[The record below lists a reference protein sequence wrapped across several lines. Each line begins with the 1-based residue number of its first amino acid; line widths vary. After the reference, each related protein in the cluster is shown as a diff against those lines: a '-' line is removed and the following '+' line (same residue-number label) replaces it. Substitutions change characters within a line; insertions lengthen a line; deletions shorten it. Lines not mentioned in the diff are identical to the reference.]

1 MKFILTDANR
11 SFMKIIDI
19 DNLESLLE
27 FMDIARDQRGLV
39 IKENYLHSHPDEP
52 IKFNSWGY
60 RSLYD
65 TLKRANIT
73 IEEFRKIKYELMIYD
88 DWIE

>member
-19 DNLESLLE
+19 NNLESLLE
-27 FMDIARDQRGLV
+27 FMNIARDQRGLV
-39 IKENYLHSHPDEP
+39 IEENYYYSHPDES
-52 IKFNSWGY
+52 IKFKSWCY

-65 TLKRANIT
+65 ALKKSNIT